1 MFRLFRQGPARLRK
15 ARHAAFH
22 RNGPQLVAALPM
34 VLRRV
39 YADELISNALPRNVT
54 MKLHRLFCTL
64 TALLAAT
71 LGPALAQGPAAAR
84 SLIPLLDAA
93 AINKRCDVELA
104 GGRAGIAALEKGR
117 RPARL
122 LADLNRLQQRMGA
135 FSNPVYLLAN
145 VAVDKTTRDAAQRC
159 VEKLSPLT
167 TELYQSVPLFQRV
180 QALKAGDG
188 VDRRYREELLENF
201 EDSGATLPTDKRA
214 RAKAISDELDVLGL
228 AFQKAVNEDPTT
240 VTLTVAEATGLPEAW
255 LAARKRDAAGDLVL
269 GMNYPTVVPFFS
281 NATNEDARRKVW
293 TAFQNQGGAANLE
306 RLDKGLKLR
315 FELAQLHGQPDY
327 ATLALKRRM
336 AETPRAVDDFLNAV
350 REAVNQGEQRELTE
364 LRAEK
369 AALMSKPVGEVQV
382 QRWDTAFLQERLKR
396 SRYAIDQE
404 KLRAYFPT
412 DKAVAFS
419 IKVAERLYGIRF
431 VAAKVP
437 VWHPDVRYYDVFEA
451 AGKGAKNEKDGHGAF
466 IGGVYLDLTPRD
478 GKYNHAAAF
487 PVVPA
492 SRLSG
497 QKPASVLVTNFN
509 PQGLDHDELQT
520 MLHEFGHVLHG
531 VLSTTRYIDQA
542 GTSVKRDFVE
552 APSQMFEEWARR
564 PETLAVFAE
573 VCPECPRLGAEQ
585 LQQLDRARK
594 FGRAMRYSRQ
604 WQYASYDM
612 RVHTGTPKPALDT
625 WVALE
630 KSMPLGYVEGTT
642 FPAGFGHLMS
652 GYAAGYYGYLWSEVM
667 ALDML
672 SVFQGKLMDPATG
685 KRYRELI
692 LSRGGEVAPLAMVE
706 AFLGRKPNT
715 DAFFAEITGKR

>member
-1 MFRLFRQGPARLRK
+1 M
-15 ARHAAFH
+15 
-22 RNGPQLVAALPM
+22 
-34 VLRRV
+34 LRRV
-39 YADELISNALPRNVT
+39 YADEPISNALPRNVT

-64 TALLAAT
+64 PLLLAAT

-104 GGRAGIAALEKGR
+104 GARAGIAALEKDR

-122 LADLNRLQQRMGA
+122 LADLNRLQQRVGA

-145 VAVDKTTRDAAQRC
+145 VAVDKATRDAAQQC

-188 VDRRYREELLENF
+188 VDRRYRKELLENF
-201 EDSGATLPTDKRA
+201 EDSGATLAADKRA

-228 AFQKAVNEDPTT
+228 AFQKTVNEDPTT
-240 VTLTVAEATGLPEAW
+240 VTLTVTEAAGLPEAW

-293 TAFQNQGGAANLE
+293 TAFQNQGGTANLE

-437 VWHPDVRYYDVFEA
+437 VWHPDVLYYDVFEA
-451 AGKGAKNEKDGHGAF
+451 AGKGAKNAKDGHGEF

-509 PQGLDHDELQT
+509 PQGLDHDELET

-573 VCPECPRLGAEQ
+573 VCPECPRLSADQ

-612 RVHTGTPKPALDT
+612 RLHTGTPKPALDT

-672 SVFQGKLMDPATG
+672 SVFQGKLMDPVTG

>member
-1 MFRLFRQGPARLRK
+1 MKRDVIK
-15 ARHAAFH
+15 A
-22 RNGPQLVAALPM
+22 
-34 VLRRV
+34 
-39 YADELISNALPRNVT
+39 
-54 MKLHRLFCTL
+54 
-64 TALLAAT
+64 LAAVWVSVAV
-71 LGPALAQGPAAAR
+71 LPAAAAQPAR
-84 SLIPLLDAA
+84 SVIPLPDAI
-93 AINKRCDVELA
+93 AINQRCDLELA
-104 GGRAGIAALEKGR
+104 SARAAIAALAKDR

-122 LADLNRLQQRMGA
+122 LPDLNRLQQRVGA

-145 VAVDKTTRDAAQRC
+145 VAVDKATRDAAQQC
-159 VEKLSPLT
+159 IEKLSPLS

-180 QALKAGDG
+180 QALKPADG

-201 EDSGATLPTDKRA
+201 EDSGASLPADKRA

-240 VTLTVAEATGLPEAW
+240 VTLTVAEAAGLPEAW
-255 LAARKRDAAGDLVL
+255 LAARKRDAAGNLVL

-281 NATNEDARRKVW
+281 NATSEDARRKVW
-293 TAFQNQGGAANLE
+293 TAFQNQGGVANLE

-315 FELAQLHGQPDY
+315 FELAQLHGQPDF
-327 ATLALKRRM
+327 ATMALKRRM
-336 AETPRAVDDFLNAV
+336 AQTPKAVEDFLTGV
-350 REAVNQGEQRELTE
+350 REAVAQGEQRELGE

-369 AALMSKPVGEVQV
+369 AALLSQTAGKPVDEVQVQVQV
-382 QRWDTAFLQERLKR
+382 QRWDTTYLQERLKR

-451 AGKGAKNEKDGHGAF
+451 AGKGAKNAKDGNGAF

-509 PQGLDHDELQT
+509 PQGLDHDELET

-573 VCPECPRLGAEQ
+573 VCPDCPRLSAEQ

-612 RVHTGTPKPALDT
+612 RLHTGAPKPALDT

-630 KSMPLGYVEGTT
+630 KSMPLGYVEGTL
-642 FPAGFGHLMS
+642 FPAAFGHLMG

-672 SVFQGKLMDPATG
+672 SAFQGKLMDPATG
-685 KRYRELI
+685 RRYRELI

-706 AFLGRKPNT
+706 AFLGRKPST
-715 DAFFAEITGKR
+715 EAFFAEITGRR

>member
-1 MFRLFRQGPARLRK
+1 MKQTLMLR
-15 ARHAAFH
+15 AV
-22 RNGPQLVAALPM
+22 P
-34 VLRRV
+34 
-39 YADELISNALPRNVT
+39 
-54 MKLHRLFCTL
+54 
-64 TALLAAT
+64 ALLAAAA
-71 LGPALAQGPAAAR
+71 LAPALALAKSPAPAR

-93 AINKRCDVELA
+93 TINKRCDAELA
-104 GGRAGIAALEKGR
+104 TARAGIAALEKDR

-122 LADLNRLQQRMGA
+122 LPDLNRLQQRTGA
-135 FSNPVYLLAN
+135 FISPVYLLAN
-145 VAVDKTTRDAAQRC
+145 VAVDKATRDAAQQC
-159 VEKLSPLT
+159 IEKLSPLS
-167 TELYQSVPLFQRV
+167 TELYQSVPLYQRV
-180 QALKAGDG
+180 QALKPADS
-188 VDRRYREELLENF
+188 VDARYREELLESF
-201 EDSGATLPTDKRA
+201 EDSGASLPADKRA

-240 VTLTVAEATGLPEAW
+240 VTLTVEQAAGLPEAW
-255 LAARKRDAAGDLVL
+255 LAARKRDAEGRLVL
-269 GMNYPTVVPFFS
+269 GLNYPTVVPFMS
-281 NATNEDARRKVW
+281 NATSEDARRQLW
-293 TAFQNQGGAANLE
+293 MAFQNQGGPANLE
-306 RLDKGLKLR
+306 RLDKALKLR
-315 FELAQLHGQPDY
+315 AELAQLHGQPDY
-327 ATLALKRRM
+327 ATLVLKRRM
-336 AETPRAVDDFLNAV
+336 AETPQAVERFLQGV
-350 REAVNQGEQRELTE
+350 REAVSQGEVRELAE

-369 AALMSKPVGEVQV
+369 AALTGQPLDQVQV

-419 IKVAERLYGIRF
+419 IKVAERLYGIQF

-437 VWHPDVRYYDVFEA
+437 VWHPDVRYYDVYEA
-451 AGKGAKNEKDGHGAF
+451 AGKAGKAGKAERGAF
-466 IGGVYLDLTPRD
+466 IGGVYLDLSPRE

-509 PQGLDHDELQT
+509 PQGLDHDELET

-531 VLSTTRYIDQA
+531 VLSTTRYVDQA

-573 VCPECPRLGAEQ
+573 VCPECPRLSAEQ

-594 FGRAMRYSRQ
+594 FGRAMRYARQ
-604 WQYASYDM
+604 WQYATYDM
-612 RVHTGTPKPALDT
+612 RLHTGAPRQALDT

-630 KSMPLGYVEGTT
+630 KSMPLGYVEGTL
-642 FPAGFGHLMS
+642 FPAGFGHLMG

-672 SVFQGKLMDPATG
+672 SAFKGQLMDPAVG

-706 AFLGRKPNT
+706 AFLGRKPST
-715 DAFFAEITGKR
+715 EAFFAEITGKR

>member
-1 MFRLFRQGPARLRK
+1 MKHDVLMT
-15 ARHAAFH
+15 
-22 RNGPQLVAALPM
+22 LVA
-34 VLRRV
+34 VLV
-39 YADELISNALPRNVT
+39 WV
-54 MKLHRLFCTL
+54 
-64 TALLAAT
+64 AAV
-71 LGPALAQGPAAAR
+71 PAAAARPAR
-84 SLIPLLDAA
+84 SEIPLLDAA
-93 AINKRCDVELA
+93 AIHKRCDGELA
-104 GGRAGIAALEKGR
+104 NARAAIAALEKDK

-122 LADLNRLQQRMGA
+122 LPDLNRLQQRMGA

-145 VAVDKTTRDAAQRC
+145 VAVDKATRDAAQQC
-159 VEKLSPLT
+159 IEKLTPLS

-180 QALKAGDG
+180 QALKPADG
-188 VDRRYREELLENF
+188 IDRRYREELLENF
-201 EDSGATLPTDKRA
+201 EDSGASLPADKRA

-228 AFQKAVNEDPTT
+228 AYQKAVNEDPTT
-240 VTLTVAEATGLPEAW
+240 VTLTVAEAAGLPEAW
-255 LAARKRDAAGDLVL
+255 LAARKRDAAGNLVL

-281 NATNEDARRKVW
+281 NASSEDARRKVW
-293 TAFQNQGGAANLE
+293 TAFQNQGGTANLE
-306 RLDKGLKLR
+306 RLDKALKLR
-315 FELAQLHGQPDY
+315 HELAQLHGQPDY

-336 AETPRAVDDFLNAV
+336 AETPQAVEKFLTGV
-350 REAVNQGEQRELTE
+350 REAVAQGELRELGE

-369 AALMSKPVGEVQV
+369 AALMGKPADQVQV
-382 QRWDTAFLQERLKR
+382 QRWDTTYLQERLKR

-419 IKVAERLYGIRF
+419 IKLAERLYGIRF
-431 VAAKVP
+431 VAAQVP
-437 VWHPDVRYYDVFEA
+437 VWHPEVQYYDVFEA
-451 AGKGAKNEKDGHGAF
+451 AGKGATDGKGGF
-466 IGGVYLDLTPRD
+466 IGGVYLDLSPRE

-487 PVVPA
+487 PVVPG

-531 VLSTTRYIDQA
+531 VLSTTRYVDQA

-573 VCPECPRLGAEQ
+573 VCPACPRLNADQ

-612 RVHTGTPKPALDT
+612 RLHSGAPQPAQDT

-630 KSMPLGYVEGTT
+630 KSMPLGYVEGTV
-642 FPAGFGHLMS
+642 FPAGFGHLMG

-672 SVFQGKLMDPATG
+672 SAFQGRLMDPATG
-685 KRYRELI
+685 RRYRELI

-706 AFLGRKPNT
+706 AFLGRKPST
-715 DAFFAEITGKR
+715 EAFFAEITGKR

>member
-1 MFRLFRQGPARLRK
+1 MKSVALFFAAPALWMATATMAQPPAR
-15 ARHAAFH
+15 
-22 RNGPQLVAALPM
+22 
-34 VLRRV
+34 
-39 YADELISNALPRNVT
+39 T
-54 MKLHRLFCTL
+54 
-64 TALLAAT
+64 
-71 LGPALAQGPAAAR
+71 
-84 SLIPLLDAA
+84 LIPLLDAA
-93 AINKRCDVELA
+93 AINKRCDAELA
-104 GGRAGIAALEKGR
+104 SARAAIAALEKDR

-122 LADLNRLQQRMGA
+122 LPDLNRLQQRVGA

-145 VAVDKTTRDAAQRC
+145 VAVDKATRDAAQQC
-159 VEKLSPLT
+159 VEKLSPLS

-180 QALKAGDG
+180 RALKPADG
-188 VDRRYREELLENF
+188 IDRRYREELLENF
-201 EDSGATLPTDKRA
+201 EDSGASLPADKRA

-240 VTLTVAEATGLPEAW
+240 VTLNVAEAAGLPEAW
-255 LAARKRDAAGDLVL
+255 LAARKRDAEGRLVL
-269 GMNYPTVVPFFS
+269 GMNYPTVVPFMN
-281 NATNEDARRKVW
+281 NATSEEARRKVW
-293 TAFQNQGGAANLE
+293 MAFQNQGGPANLE

-315 FELAQLHGQPDY
+315 FELAQLHGAPDY
-327 ATLALKRRM
+327 ATYALKRRM
-336 AETPRAVDDFLNAV
+336 AETPKAVQDFLAGV
-350 REAVNQGEQRELTE
+350 REAVAQGEQRELGE

-369 AALMSKPVGEVQV
+369 AALLGQPVDQVQV
-382 QRWDTAFLQERLKR
+382 QRWDTAYLQEKLKR

-419 IKVAERLYGIRF
+419 ILVAERLYGIRF

-437 VWHPDVRYYDVFEA
+437 VWHPDVQYYDVYEA
-451 AGKGAKNEKDGHGAF
+451 DSKAGKAAKSGSGAF
-466 IGGVYLDLTPRD
+466 IGSVYLDLSPRE

-487 PVVPA
+487 PVVPG

-531 VLSTTRYIDQA
+531 VLSTTRYIDQS

-573 VCPECPRLGAEQ
+573 VCKECPRLSAEQ
-585 LQQLDRARK
+585 LQQLERARK

-612 RVHTGTPKPALDT
+612 RLHTGTPQPALDT

-630 KSMPLGYVEGTT
+630 KSMPLGYVEGTL
-642 FPAGFGHLMS
+642 FPAAFGHLMG

-672 SVFQGKLMDPATG
+672 SAFQGQLMDPATG

-692 LSRGGEVAPLAMVE
+692 LSRGGEVAPQAMVE
-706 AFLGRKPNT
+706 AFLGRKPDT

>member
-1 MFRLFRQGPARLRK
+1 
-15 ARHAAFH
+15 
-22 RNGPQLVAALPM
+22 
-34 VLRRV
+34 
-39 YADELISNALPRNVT
+39 
-54 MKLHRLFCTL
+54 MKLHPLL
-64 TALLAAT
+64 SPIPALLAAAV
-71 LGPALAQGPAAAR
+71 LAPAWAQSPPR
-84 SLIPLLDAA
+84 SVIPLLDAA
-93 AINKRCDVELA
+93 AINKRCDAELTSA
-104 GGRAGIAALEKGR
+104 RAAIAALEKDK

-122 LADLNRLQQRMGA
+122 LPDLNRLQQRVGA
-135 FSNPVYLLAN
+135 FANPVYLLAN
-145 VAVDKTTRDAAQRC
+145 VAVDKPTRDAAQQC
-159 VEKLSPLT
+159 IEKLSPLS

-180 QALKAGDG
+180 QAFKAADG
-188 VDRRYREELLENF
+188 IDRRYREELLENF
-201 EDSGATLPTDKRA
+201 EDSGASLPADKRA
-214 RAKAISDELDVLGL
+214 RAKAITDELDVLGL

-240 VTLTVAEATGLPEAW
+240 VTLTVAEADGLPEAW
-255 LAARKRDAAGDLVL
+255 LAARKRDAAGNLVL

-281 NATNEDARRKVW
+281 NATNEEARRKVW
-293 TAFQNQGGAANLE
+293 MAFQNQGGVANLE
-306 RLDKGLKLR
+306 RLDKALKLR
-315 FELAQLHGQPDY
+315 HELAQLHGQPDY

-336 AETPRAVDDFLNAV
+336 AETPKAVQDFLTGV
-350 REAVNQGEQRELTE
+350 REAVNQGEQRELGE

-369 AALMSKPVGEVQV
+369 AALTGKPVDQVQV
-382 QRWDTAFLQERLKR
+382 QRWDTTYLQERLKR

-412 DKAVAFS
+412 GKAVDFS
-419 IKVAERLYGIRF
+419 IKVAERLYGIQF

-451 AGKGAKNEKDGHGAF
+451 TDKAGKPVKPGKGNF
-466 IGGVYLDLTPRD
+466 IGGVYLDLSPRD

-487 PVVPA
+487 PVVA
-492 SRLSG
+492 GSRLSG

-509 PQGLDHDELQT
+509 PQGLDHDELET

-531 VLSTTRYIDQA
+531 VLSTARYIDQA

-573 VCPECPRLGAEQ
+573 VCSECPRLSAEQ

-612 RVHTGTPKPALDT
+612 RLHTGVPQPALDT

-630 KSMPLGYVEGTT
+630 KSMPLGYVAGTN
-642 FPAGFGHLMS
+642 FPAGFGHLMG

-672 SVFQGKLMDPATG
+672 SAFQGKLMDPATG

-706 AFLGRKPNT
+706 AFLGRKPST

>member
-1 MFRLFRQGPARLRK
+1 MKRDVIK
-15 ARHAAFH
+15 A
-22 RNGPQLVAALPM
+22 
-34 VLRRV
+34 
-39 YADELISNALPRNVT
+39 
-54 MKLHRLFCTL
+54 
-64 TALLAAT
+64 LAAVWVSVAV
-71 LGPALAQGPAAAR
+71 LPAAAAQPAR
-84 SLIPLLDAA
+84 SVIPLPDAI
-93 AINKRCDVELA
+93 AINQRCDLELA
-104 GGRAGIAALEKGR
+104 SARAAIAALAKDR

-122 LADLNRLQQRMGA
+122 LPDLNRLQQRVGA

-145 VAVDKTTRDAAQRC
+145 VAVDKATRDAAQQC
-159 VEKLSPLT
+159 IEKLSPLS

-180 QALKAGDG
+180 QALKPADG

-201 EDSGATLPTDKRA
+201 EDSGASLPADKRA

-240 VTLTVAEATGLPEAW
+240 VTLTVAEAAGLPEAW
-255 LAARKRDAAGDLVL
+255 LAARKRDAAGNLVL

-281 NATNEDARRKVW
+281 NATSEDARRKVW
-293 TAFQNQGGAANLE
+293 TAFQNQGGVANLE

-315 FELAQLHGQPDY
+315 FELAQLHGQPDF
-327 ATLALKRRM
+327 ATMALKRRM
-336 AETPRAVDDFLNAV
+336 AQTPKAVEDFLTGV
-350 REAVNQGEQRELTE
+350 REAVAQGEQRELGE

-369 AALMSKPVGEVQV
+369 AALLSQTAGKPVDEVQVQV
-382 QRWDTAFLQERLKR
+382 QRWDTTYLQERLKR

-451 AGKGAKNEKDGHGAF
+451 AGTNAKNGRGAF
-466 IGGVYLDLTPRD
+466 IGGVYLDLSPRE

-487 PVVPA
+487 PVVPG

-509 PQGLDHDELQT
+509 PQGLDHDELET

-573 VCPECPRLGAEQ
+573 VCPDCPRLSAEQ

-612 RVHTGTPKPALDT
+612 RLHTGAPKPALDT

-630 KSMPLGYVEGTT
+630 KSMPLGYVEGTL
-642 FPAGFGHLMS
+642 FPAAFGHLMG

-672 SVFQGKLMDPATG
+672 SAFQGKLMDPATG
-685 KRYRELI
+685 RRYRELI

-706 AFLGRKPNT
+706 AFLGRKPST
-715 DAFFAEITGKR
+715 EAFFAEITGRR

>member
-1 MFRLFRQGPARLRK
+1 MKLAPL
-15 ARHAAFH
+15 
-22 RNGPQLVAALPM
+22 LSALP
-34 VLRRV
+34 
-39 YADELISNALPRNVT
+39 AL
-54 MKLHRLFCTL
+54 LA
-64 TALLAAT
+64 TALLA
-71 LGPALAQGPAAAR
+71 PAWGQTPAR
-84 SLIPLLDAA
+84 SVIPLLDAT
-93 AINKRCDVELA
+93 AIEKRCDAELA
-104 GGRAGIAALEKGR
+104 SARAAIAALAKDR

-122 LADLNRLQQRMGA
+122 LPDLNRLQQRVGA

-145 VAVDKTTRDAAQRC
+145 VAVDKATRDAAQKC
-159 VEKLSPLT
+159 IEKLSPLS

-180 QALKAGDG
+180 QALKPTDG

-201 EDSGATLPTDKRA
+201 EDSGASLPADKRA
-214 RAKAISDELDVLGL
+214 RAKAITDELDVLGL

-240 VTLTVAEATGLPEAW
+240 VTLTVAEAAGLPEAW
-255 LAARKRDAAGDLVL
+255 VAARKRDAAGNLVL

-281 NATNEDARRKVW
+281 NATSEDARRKVW
-293 TAFQNQGGAANLE
+293 TAFQNQGGVANLE

-336 AETPRAVDDFLNAV
+336 AQTPKAVEDFLTGV
-350 REAVNQGEQRELTE
+350 REAVAQGEQRELGE

-369 AALMSKPVGEVQV
+369 AALLSQTAGKPVDEVQV
-382 QRWDTAFLQERLKR
+382 QRWDTTYLQERLKR

-419 IKVAERLYGIRF
+419 IKVAERLYGIQF

-451 AGKGAKNEKDGHGAF
+451 AGKDAKNDRGDF
-466 IGGVYLDLTPRD
+466 IGGVYLDLSPRE

-487 PVVPA
+487 PVVPG

-509 PQGLDHDELQT
+509 PQGLDHDELET

-573 VCPECPRLGAEQ
+573 VCPDCPRLSAEQ

-612 RVHTGTPKPALDT
+612 RLHTGAPKPALDT

-630 KSMPLGYVEGTT
+630 KSMPLGYVEGTL
-642 FPAGFGHLMS
+642 FPAAFGHLMG

-672 SVFQGKLMDPATG
+672 SAFQGKLMDPATG

-706 AFLGRKPNT
+706 AFLGRKPST
-715 DAFFAEITGKR
+715 DAFFAEITGRR

>member
-1 MFRLFRQGPARLRK
+1 
-15 ARHAAFH
+15 
-22 RNGPQLVAALPM
+22 
-34 VLRRV
+34 
-39 YADELISNALPRNVT
+39 
-54 MKLHRLFCTL
+54 MKLAPLLLTL
-64 TALLAAT
+64 PALLAAAV
-71 LGPALAQGPAAAR
+71 LVPAWAQSPPR
-84 SLIPLLDAA
+84 SAIPLFDAA
-93 AINKRCDVELA
+93 AINKRCNAELA
-104 GGRAGIAALEKGR
+104 SARAAIAALEKDK

-122 LADLNRLQQRMGA
+122 LPDLNRLQQRVGA

-145 VAVDKTTRDAAQRC
+145 VAVDKATRDAAQQC
-159 VEKLSPLT
+159 IEKLSPLS

-180 QALKAGDG
+180 QALKPADG

-201 EDSGATLPTDKRA
+201 EDSGASLPAGKRA
-214 RAKAISDELDVLGL
+214 RAKAITDELDVLGL
-228 AFQKAVNEDPTT
+228 GFQKAVNEDPTT
-240 VTLTVAEATGLPEAW
+240 VTLTVADAAGLPEAW
-255 LAARKRDAAGDLVL
+255 VAARKRDAAGNLVL

-293 TAFQNQGGAANLE
+293 MAFQNQGGVANLE
-306 RLDKGLKLR
+306 RLDKALKLR
-315 FELAQLHGQPDY
+315 HELAQLHGQPDY

-336 AETPRAVDDFLNAV
+336 AETPKAVQDFLTGV
-350 REAVNQGEQRELTE
+350 REAVNQGEQRELGE

-369 AALMSKPVGEVQV
+369 AALMGKPVDQVQV
-382 QRWDTAFLQERLKR
+382 QRWDTTYLQERLKR

-419 IKVAERLYGIRF
+419 IKVAERLYGISF
-431 VAAKVP
+431 VPAKVP

-451 AGKGAKNEKDGHGAF
+451 ADKAGKAVEPGKGAF
-466 IGGVYLDLTPRD
+466 IGGVYLDLSPRD

-487 PVVPA
+487 PVVA
-492 SRLSG
+492 GSRLSG

-509 PQGLDHDELQT
+509 PQGLDHDELET

-573 VCPECPRLGAEQ
+573 VCSECPRLSTEQ

-612 RVHTGTPKPALDT
+612 RLHTGAPKPALDT

-630 KSMPLGYVEGTT
+630 KSMPLGYVEGTN
-642 FPAGFGHLMS
+642 FPAGFGHLMG

-672 SVFQGKLMDPATG
+672 SAFQGKLMDPATG

>member
-1 MFRLFRQGPARLRK
+1 MK
-15 ARHAAFH
+15 C
-22 RNGPQLVAALPM
+22 VAM
-34 VLRRV
+34 G
-39 YADELISNALPRNVT
+39 
-54 MKLHRLFCTL
+54 
-64 TALLAAT
+64 LLAAAV
-71 LGPALAQGPAAAR
+71 LLPAWGQAPAR
-84 SLIPLLDAA
+84 SVIPLLDATAINERCDKELASARA
-93 AINKRCDVELA
+93 AIR
-104 GGRAGIAALEKGR
+104 ALERDR

-122 LADLNRLQQRMGA
+122 LPDLNRLQQRVGA

-145 VAVDKTTRDAAQRC
+145 VAVDKATRDAAQQC
-159 VEKLSPLT
+159 VEKLSPLS
-167 TELYQSVPLFQRV
+167 TELFQSVPLFRRV
-180 QALKAGDG
+180 QALKPADS
-188 VDRRYREELLENF
+188 VDSRYREELLENF
-201 EDSGATLPTDKRA
+201 EDSGASLPADKRA

-240 VTLTVAEATGLPEAW
+240 VTLTVAEAAGLPEAW
-255 LAARKRDAAGDLVL
+255 LAARKRDAAGKLVL

-336 AETPRAVDDFLNAV
+336 AETPKAVDDFLKGV
-350 REAVNQGEQRELTE
+350 REAVAQGEQRELAE

-369 AALMSKPVGEVQV
+369 AALLSQTAGKPVDQAQVQV

-419 IKVAERLYGIRF
+419 IRVAERLYGIQF

-451 AGKGAKNEKDGHGAF
+451 TDKAGKPVQPGAGAF
-466 IGGVYLDLTPRD
+466 IGGVYLDLSPRD

-487 PVVPA
+487 AVVPG

-520 MLHEFGHVLHG
+520 LLHEFGHVLHG
-531 VLSTTRYIDQA
+531 VLSNTRYIDQA

-573 VCPECPRLGAEQ
+573 VCAECPRLGAEQ
-585 LQQLDRARK
+585 LQQLDRART

-612 RVHTGTPKPALDT
+612 RLHTGAPKPALET

-630 KSMPLGYVEGTT
+630 KSMPLGYVEGTL
-642 FPAGFGHLMS
+642 FPAAFGHLMG

-672 SVFQGKLMDPATG
+672 SAFQGKLMDPATG
-685 KRYRELI
+685 RRYRELI

-706 AFLGRKPNT
+706 AFLGRKPST
-715 DAFFAEITGKR
+715 DAFFAEIAGKR